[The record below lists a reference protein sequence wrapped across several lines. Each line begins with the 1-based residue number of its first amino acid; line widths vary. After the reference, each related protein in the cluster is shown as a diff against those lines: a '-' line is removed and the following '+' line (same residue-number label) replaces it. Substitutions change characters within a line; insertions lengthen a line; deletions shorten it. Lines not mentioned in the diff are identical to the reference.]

1 MKIFLPALLVFSSL
15 SSFAQFKTIH
25 SDKTPFYDK
34 KTESA
39 TSHFIPVKIESQQV
53 ENEDTLLSNYRVF
66 KFNTPFEGDCHVT
79 GKGWPWT
86 GKNIILT
93 KDEREIFINKNGDS
107 IIFHKYADVNNT
119 WTFWSSDESYF
130 EATVIKKE
138 PETFNIFED
147 QITDSVMTV
156 SITLRKVEDN
166 SPLNHSFNGKEWKI
180 SKKYGFVKTYD
191 LLNFPEDINA
201 MLLAGIEESNIGV
214 RNLTLKD
221 IYNFEV
227 GDEFHIREYEN
238 SVNPHEVKIIQKVI
252 DKDFTQDNDSIVY
265 QIAVLKNSKKVESG
279 IEQFTVF
286 ADTNI
291 LNVPIALGDTGI
303 NRLPLVAH
311 SGAAYV
317 DYTSQ
322 FLDEP
327 TSRMSK
333 RYIYESLIPSDP
345 ADSCYKLV
353 VDWEGVNNRLIEGLG
368 GPYNSGEYGK
378 FSYGRELVY
387 YKKGSEEWG
396 IPYDLVLGVYGNKSG
411 VNVRL
416 SPNPATDQMRIA
428 SEGIQNTIYKVYNI
442 EGREMLTGNFFN
454 TEESIDVNS
463 LKTGIYSLMIMKEG
477 GVVYT
482 SRFVKN

>member
-1 MKIFLPALLVFSSL
+1 MKKILPALLIFFSL
-15 SSFAQFKTIH
+15 TSFAQFKTIH
-25 SDKTPFYDK
+25 SDKTVFYDK
-34 KTESA
+34 KGESIR
-39 TSHFIPVKIESQQV
+39 SFIPVKVESQQIV
-53 ENEDTLLSNYRVF
+53 NEDTLLLNYRVF
-66 KFNTPFEGDCHVT
+66 KLIEPFNEDCQAT

-107 IIFHKYADVNNT
+107 IIFHKYADVNDT
-119 WTFWSSDESYF
+119 WIFWSSEENYF

-138 PETFNIFED
+138 QETFNIYED
-147 QITDSVMTV
+147 QVTDSVMTV
-156 SITLRKVEDN
+156 SVTLKKVGDN
-166 SPLNHSFNGKEWKI
+166 SPLSHSFNGKEWKI

-227 GDEFHIREYEN
+227 GDELHVREFEN
-238 SVNPHEVKIIQKVI
+238 SSDLKETKSIHKVI
-252 DKDFTQDNDSIVY
+252 DKSITAGNDSIVY
-265 QIAVLKNSKKVESG
+265 HISVLRNSVFFESG
-279 IEQFTVF
+279 VEQFTVN

-291 LNVPIALGDTGI
+291 LNVPIALGDSGI
-303 NRLPLVAH
+303 NWLPLVAH
-311 SGAAYV
+311 IGTAYV

-322 FLDEP
+322 SLDEP

-345 ADSCYKLV
+345 SDSCYKLV
-353 VDWEGVNNRLIEGLG
+353 VDWGSVDNRYIEGLG
-368 GPYNSGEYGK
+368 GPYNSGWYGM

-387 YKKGSEEWG
+387 YKKGSVEWG
-396 IPYDLVLGVYGNKSG
+396 TPYDLVTRVLGKKSG
-411 VNVRL
+411 VNISL
-416 SPNPATDQMRIA
+416 SPNPATDKIRIS
-428 SEGIQNTIYKVYNI
+428 SEGIQNTFYKVFNV
-442 EGREMLTGNFFN
+442 EGREVLNGYFIGA
-454 TEESIDVNS
+454 EETVDVNS
-463 LKTGIYSLMIMKEG
+463 LKVGIYSMMILNEG
-477 GVVYT
+477 GVIYT

>member
-1 MKIFLPALLVFSSL
+1 MKNFLPALLIFSSL
-15 SSFAQFKTIH
+15 SSFAQFKTIQ
-25 SDKTPFYDK
+25 SDKTSFYEK
-34 KTESA
+34 KAESA

-53 ENEDTLLSNYRVF
+53 VNEDTLLTHYRVF
-66 KFNTPFEGDCHVT
+66 KLIEPYNEDCQAT
-79 GKGWPWT
+79 GKGWSWI

-93 KDEREIFINKNGDS
+93 KDEREIFINRNNDS
-107 IIFHKYADVNNT
+107 IIFHKYADVNDT
-119 WTFWSSDESYF
+119 WTFWSSEESYF

-138 PETFNIFED
+138 TETFNIHED
-147 QITDSVMTV
+147 QVTDSVMTV
-156 SITLRKVEDN
+156 SITLKKAGDN
-166 SPLNHSFNGKEWKI
+166 SPLSHSFNGKEWKI
-180 SKKYGFVKTYD
+180 SKNYGFVKTYD
-191 LLNFPEDINA
+191 LLNFPEDINV
-201 MLLAGIEESNIGV
+201 MLLAGIEELSIGV

-238 SVNPHEVKIIQKVI
+238 SVNPHEIKIIQKVI
-252 DKDFTQDNDSIVY
+252 DKKNTQNNDSIIY

-279 IEQFTVF
+279 VEQFTIH

-303 NRLPLVAH
+303 NRLPLIAH
-311 SGAAYV
+311 SGAVYV

-345 ADSCYKLV
+345 SDSCYKLV
-353 VDWEGVNNRLIEGLG
+353 VDWESVNNRYIEGLG
-368 GPYNSGEYGK
+368 GPYNSGWYGI

-387 YKKGSEEWG
+387 YKKGSVEWG
-396 IPYDLVLGVYGNKSG
+396 TPYDLVLGVYGNKSG
-411 VNVRL
+411 VNVSL
-416 SPNPATDQMRIA
+416 SPNPASDQIRIA

-442 EGREMLTGNFFN
+442 EGREMLTGNFLN

-463 LKTGIYSLMIMKEG
+463 LKTGIYSIMILKDE